1 MIEQVLVNRVLSL
14 MPDQDTFWVKGAAM
28 IRNFVVVCAV
38 LSLSLVAF
46 GQERGEAPK
55 AEIFGGYQYFHANSG
70 MSGLGGFNLNGWNAS
85 ASGFFSRNLGV
96 TADFSGSYGTPSVLG
111 VGVKT
116 NFYTFLFGPTVR
128 VPNSSRLTPFAH
140 VLFGGGRLS
149 GSAFGVSASSTDF
162 TWAAGGGVDV
172 NLSRNFAIRL
182 GQADFLQTRVA
193 GSSQNNFRYSTGI
206 VLKF

>member
-70 MSGLGGFNLNGWNAS
+70 ISGLSGFNLNGWNAS

-96 TADFSGSYGTPSVLG
+96 TADF
-111 VGVKT
+111 
-116 NFYTFLFGPTVR
+116 
-128 VPNSSRLTPFAH
+128 
-140 VLFGGGRLS
+140 
-149 GSAFGVSASSTDF
+149 
-162 TWAAGGGVDV
+162 
-172 NLSRNFAIRL
+172 
-182 GQADFLQTRVA
+182 LQTRVA
-193 GSSQNNFRYSTGI
+193 GSSQNNFRYSTGV

>member
-1 MIEQVLVNRVLSL
+1 
-14 MPDQDTFWVKGAAM
+14 M
-28 IRNFVVVCAV
+28 IRNFVVVCAL

>member
-1 MIEQVLVNRVLSL
+1 MIEQVLVNRVLSV

>member
-1 MIEQVLVNRVLSL
+1 MIEQVLVSRVLSV

-28 IRNFVVVCAV
+28 KRNFVVACAV
-38 LSLSLVAF
+38 LLLSLVAF

-70 MSGLGGFNLNGWNAS
+70 VSGLSGFNLNGWNAS

-140 VLFGGGRLS
+140 VLFGGGRIS
-149 GSAFGVSASSTDF
+149 GSAFGVSVSSTDF

-182 GQADFLQTRVA
+182 GQADFLQSRVA

>member
-28 IRNFVVVCAV
+28 IRNFVVLCAV

-46 GQERGEAPK
+46 GQEGVQAPK
-55 AEIFGGYQYFHANSG
+55 AEIFGGYQYFHADSG
-70 MSGLGGFNLNGWNAS
+70 ISGLSGFNLNGWNAS

-140 VLFGGGRLS
+140 VLFGGGRIS

>member
-70 MSGLGGFNLNGWNAS
+70 ISGLSGFNLNGWNAS

-140 VLFGGGRLS
+140 VLFGVGDLRFC
-149 GSAFGVSASSTDF
+149 GSPICLKAEEGT
-162 TWAAGGGVDV
+162 
-172 NLSRNFAIRL
+172 
-182 GQADFLQTRVA
+182 AD
-193 GSSQNNFRYSTGI
+193 
-206 VLKF
+206 

>member
-1 MIEQVLVNRVLSL
+1 MIEQVLVSRVLSV

-28 IRNFVVVCAV
+28 KRNFVVVCAV
-38 LSLSLVAF
+38 LLLSLVAF

-70 MSGLGGFNLNGWNAS
+70 VSGLSGFNLNGWNAS

-140 VLFGGGRLS
+140 VLFGGGRIS
-149 GSAFGVSASSTDF
+149 GSAFGVSVSSTDF

-182 GQADFLQTRVA
+182 GQADFLQSRVA

>member
-1 MIEQVLVNRVLSL
+1 MSDPGHIYI
-14 MPDQDTFWVKGAAM
+14 KGAAM

-38 LSLSLVAF
+38 LALSLVAF
-46 GQERGEAPK
+46 GQEGEAPK

-70 MSGLGGFNLNGWNAS
+70 VSGLSGFNLNGWNAS
-85 ASGFFSRNLGV
+85 ASGFFSRNVGV

-140 VLFGGGRLS
+140 VLFGGGRIS
-149 GSAFGVSASSTDF
+149 GSAFGVSVSSTDF

>member
-1 MIEQVLVNRVLSL
+1 MIEQVLVSRVLSV

-28 IRNFVVVCAV
+28 KRNFVVVCAV
-38 LSLSLVAF
+38 LLLSLVAF
-46 GQERGEAPK
+46 GRERGEAPK

-70 MSGLGGFNLNGWNAS
+70 VSGLSGFNLNGWNAS

-116 NFYTFLFGPTVR
+116 NFHTFLFGPTVR